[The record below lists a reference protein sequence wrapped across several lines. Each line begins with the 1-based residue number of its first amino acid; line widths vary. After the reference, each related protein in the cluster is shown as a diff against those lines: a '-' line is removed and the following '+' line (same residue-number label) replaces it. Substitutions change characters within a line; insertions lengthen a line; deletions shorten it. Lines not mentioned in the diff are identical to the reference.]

1 MRKFLFGFLLAVSVS
16 ALGFIG
22 GGVSS
27 SVPVGT
33 CFDFAGTV
41 APSGYQVADGSA
53 LPRAGS
59 AFFGVVGTTWGVGDG
74 STTFNVPN
82 FQRRKTVGSGGSGTA
97 VLANTVG
104 SVGGEEA
111 HVLITAELAAHTHNV
126 SPLITRQSAAAPDL
140 DLSAVVWSTN
150 GVTIGYSGASNGTT
164 AGALQTVTS
173 TSIGSGTAHNTRDP
187 SAVVLKICKL

>member
-1 MRKFLFGFLLAVSVS
+1 MKIFRGPSFIAGILS
-16 ALGFIG
+16 AIAFSAIGFIG

-74 STTFNVPN
+74 STTYNVPD
-82 FQRRKTVGSGGSGTA
+82 FRRRKTVGSGGSGTS

-104 SVGGEEA
+104 STGGEES
-111 HVLITAELAAHTHNV
+111 HVLTVAELASHTHSVPGLNV
-126 SPLITRQSAAAPDL
+126 NAFLGGGGASSPSFTDGA
-140 DLSAVVWSTN
+140 N
-150 GVTIGYSGASNGTT
+150 GVTQVTT
-164 AGALQTVTS
+164 AGGTS
-173 TSIGSGTAHNTRDP
+173 GSQGSGTAHNVRDP